1 MIISIYT
8 RTLKSQLN
16 NSCCPPMFCRGPM
29 SHVDFLGRVRIS
41 YKSTSITGGHHLVL
55 SIEPCSWIEACSWMK
70 DIHQSLR
77 AECSRFPCQANMAP
91 IEIPTWVVS
100 LVVFLKIG
108 VPLNH
113 PFIEGCSIV
122 NQPFWDPPRLW
133 QPAFTGENIEGRPSE
148 YLLSAESCLALLVQ
162 CCEHVENGNIIWELQ
177 FRSLHAPW
185 PHFWQDYIT
194 GFYLWRV
201 YVYIPKDVP
210 ESIIGIQSMHFC
222 DPASLIIIACSP
234 MIAQKIFACI
244 MPVLSELASFV
255 EN

>member
-1 MIISIYT
+1 MQS
-8 RTLKSQLN
+8 LSLSSQH
-16 NSCCPPMFCRGPM
+16 G
-29 SHVDFLGRVRIS
+29 SHWNTHLGGFLG
-41 YKSTSITGGHHLVL
+41 G
-55 SIEPCSWIEACSWMK
+55 
-70 DIHQSLR
+70 
-77 AECSRFPCQANMAP
+77 
-91 IEIPTWVVS
+91 
-100 LVVFLKIG
+100 FLKIG

-201 YVYIPKDVP
+201 YVYISKDVP